1 MEFFKLLKE
10 RHSVRS
16 FKKKE
21 IPEEKVKKLLQA
33 INSAPSAGNLQA
45 FEVVLVES
53 QEKKKALAKA
63 ALGQT
68 SIEEASLVLVFFADH
83 KRSSAKYGER
93 GKKLYSLQDATIATA
108 YAQLAA
114 QALGL
119 SSCWIGA
126 FEEKAVSKAVN
137 APQDLAP
144 VAILPVGFA
153 DEKPFVTERRSLK
166 ELVKEENF

>member
-1 MEFFKLLKE
+1 MEFFKLMKE

-16 FKKKE
+16 FQKKE
-21 IPEEKVKKLLQA
+21 IPEEKVKKILQA

-53 QEKKKALAKA
+53 QEKKDALAKA

-68 SIEEASLVLVFFADH
+68 SIEEAGIVLVFFANY
-83 KRSSAKYGER
+83 KRSSVKYGER
-93 GKKLYSLQDATIATA
+93 GEKLYSLQDATIATA

-126 FEEKAVSKAVN
+126 FEEKDVSKTVN
-137 APQDLAP
+137 APQSLVP
-144 VAILPVGFA
+144 VAILPIGFA
-153 DEKPFVTERRSLK
+153 EEKPFVTERRSLK